1 MATVSIKASKRDGKG
16 TAKAKALRNQGKV
29 PAILY
34 GAGTEPTSL
43 ILESREALTLVP
55 TAVFEQKLVTLEI
68 EGDSRKRLAL
78 LQDVQVD
85 PIKDL
90 LLHIDLHEV
99 DPKKKIHAEVAV
111 HEVGYDLNEA
121 LKQGAVLEHLHRTLE
136 VACLPNDLPS
146 HIDIDI
152 SKLEIDTILCVK
164 DLTLPKGIEVVNDP
178 ETAIL
183 SLHAPK
189 VVEEEPVA
197 TGEAP
202 AEPEVIAKGKVA
214 EEGEEGA
221 VVKDAK
227 APKAEGKS
235 DKK

>member
-1 MATVSIKASKRDGKG
+1 MATVAIKASKREGKG

-43 ILESREALTLVP
+43 TLESREALLLVP
-55 TAVFEQKLVTLEI
+55 TAVFEQKLINLEI
-68 EGDSRKRLAL
+68 EGEGKKRLAL

-111 HEVGYDLNEA
+111 HETGYDLNEA

-146 HIDIDI
+146 DIDIDI
-152 SKLEIDTILCVK
+152 SGLAIDSILCVK
-164 DLTLPKGIEVVNDP
+164 DLVLPKGIEVVNDP

-189 VVEEEPVA
+189 VVEEEPLVA
-197 TGEAP
+197 GEAP

-214 EEGEEGA
+214 EEGAEGA
-221 VVKDAK
+221 VTE
-227 APKAEGKS
+227 APKAEGKK
-235 DKK
+235 DGKK